1 MAMHALMLT
10 TEELRLMFIATGN
23 KPFVSDHVVEQMM
36 RHLTIADQ
44 TRDQV
49 DNTNED
55 KIIQL

>member
-1 MAMHALMLT
+1 MLT
-10 TEELRLMFIATGN
+10 TEELRLMFITTGT
-23 KPFVSDHVVEQMM
+23 KPLISDSVKEQMM

-44 TRDQV
+44 TRDNL

>member
-10 TEELRLMFIATGN
+10 TEELRLLFITAGN
-23 KPFVSDHVVEQMM
+23 KPLVSDHVVEQMM

-49 DNTNED
+49 DNTNEQ

>member
-1 MAMHALMLT
+1 MTHALMLT
-10 TEELRLMFIATGN
+10 TEELRLLFIATGN
-23 KPFVSDHVVEQMM
+23 KPFVSDSVVEQMM

>member
-1 MAMHALMLT
+1 MMHSLMLT
-10 TEELRLMFIATGN
+10 TEELRLMFITTGT
-23 KPFVSDHVVEQMM
+23 KPLISDSVKEQMM

-44 TRDQV
+44 TRDNL